1 MIFQRS
7 AWPLVLA
14 AFTLLG
20 SMAMA
25 ETEKTKT
32 HCIGRLLVE
41 VPEEF
46 EVLRHDGTVR
56 ETRIERIGP
65 GTERDAER
73 LYEERVRALRDG
85 EVTIDTVKMLYRD
98 VGRIGALRTVSM
110 LIDWTDGGFQPQ
122 EPWRE
127 ETYVSSEGTIFHLE
141 TSMDN
146 GNADAARSDIQAV
159 ADAIHPRTAGDM
171 PAGEGTCLENSFF
184 ALAPGNEQ
192 IGATF
197 VHATERAIL
206 LRVSTSVRDPGNG
219 TLDFSAIQG
228 TDGEPVRIAG
238 LEGKELRLWD
248 GPINLS
254 AIVGQQPGL
263 DRPGYKVTLEYSDSR
278 KDAASPPYTRE
289 EARSSWESFTGSIQ
303 VKK

>member
-1 MIFQRS
+1 
-7 AWPLVLA
+7 
-14 AFTLLG
+14 
-20 SMAMA
+20 MA
-25 ETEKTKT
+25 ETGKTKT

-73 LYEERVRALRDG
+73 LYEERVRALRNG
-85 EVTIDTVKMLYRD
+85 EVSIDTVKMLYRD

-159 ADAIHPRTAGDM
+159 ADAIHPRTAGDI
-171 PAGEGTCLENSFF
+171 PAGEGTCLEHAFLNLPQGRESMG
-184 ALAPGNEQ
+184 ALFRMPGSIVGIEVGLTIVPPGEAKLELEGAESN
-192 IGATF
+192 IG
-197 VHATERAIL
+197 
-206 LRVSTSVRDPGNG
+206 DP
-219 TLDFSAIQG
+219 I
-228 TDGEPVRIAG
+228 EIAG
-238 LEGKELRLWD
+238 LRGRVAKDYGSEHFFY
-248 GPINLS
+248 
-254 AIVGQQPGL
+254 ATVGQQASQNDFGYSIDL
-263 DRPGYKVTLEYSDSR
+263 SFFDRRADFGSAPFTR
-278 KDAASPPYTRE
+278 KDADHIWDTL
-289 EARSSWESFTGSIQ
+289 IQ
-303 VKK
+303 SVRIKK